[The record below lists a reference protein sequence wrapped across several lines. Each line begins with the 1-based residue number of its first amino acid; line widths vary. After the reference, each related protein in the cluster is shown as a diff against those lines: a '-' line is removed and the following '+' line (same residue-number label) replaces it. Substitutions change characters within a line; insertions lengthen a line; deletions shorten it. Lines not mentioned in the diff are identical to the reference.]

1 MLPRHSA
8 PIATASQQVTSNL
21 AARLASGALIGCLAA
36 GPLALGV
43 AGFCDD
49 PVGPTGHL
57 TRVDGGGPFRR
68 ASARGS
74 SPLGW

>member
-1 MLPRHSA
+1 MDAAVPPA

-43 AGFCDD
+43 AG
-49 PVGPTGHL
+49 L
-57 TRVDGGGPFRR
+57 AMTR
-68 ASARGS
+68 SALLPRIVAKGS
-74 SPLGW
+74 D